1 MWEVVAAGGKV
12 DTGVEDARGKEA
24 ANPGFLLGL
33 GCNLRVQIW
42 LRGSARRRNNRDAP
56 IKGSA

>member
-12 DTGVEDARGKEA
+12 DTGAGDARGKEA

-33 GCNLRVQIW
+33 GIW
-42 LRGSARRRNNRDAP
+42 VLLA
-56 IKGSA
+56 